1 MISRLINKL
10 QNRDELNILSDIIL
24 PVLIL
29 LVFAVSM
36 VWYYSNAF
44 RATIHTTCKY
54 QYFIFSP
61 DKFSAGS
68 ATVFCKLA
76 DGSIV
81 STIKTAPW
89 APPTIDSEM
98 QIDIPK

>member
-10 QNRDELNILSDIIL
+10 RDRDELNILSDIIL
-24 PVLIL
+24 PVFIL

-54 QYFIFSP
+54 QYFIISP
-61 DKFSAGS
+61 DKFSSGT

-76 DGSIV
+76 DGNIV
-81 STIKTAPW
+81 SNIKTVPW
-89 APPTIDSEM
+89 IPPIIDSEM

>member
-1 MISRLINKL
+1 MIDRLINQLRGKG
-10 QNRDELNILSDIIL
+10 ELNPITDVIL
-24 PVLIL
+24 PILIFL
-29 LVFAVSM
+29 TFATSM
-36 VWYYSNAF
+36 IWYYSNAF
-44 RATIHTTCKY
+44 RATINTTCKY
-54 QYFIFSP
+54 QYLIFSP

-81 STIKTAPW
+81 STVKIAPW
-89 APPTIDSEM
+89 IPPAIDSEM